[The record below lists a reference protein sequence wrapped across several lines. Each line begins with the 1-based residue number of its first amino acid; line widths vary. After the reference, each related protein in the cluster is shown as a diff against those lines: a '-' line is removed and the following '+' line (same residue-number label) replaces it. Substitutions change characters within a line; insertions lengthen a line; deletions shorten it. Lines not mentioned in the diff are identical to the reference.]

1 MLHDGRSGR
10 LQLIDTS
17 ARWSFLTASV
27 REPPVRNCWA
37 GACTL
42 EASKRN
48 NCRHDGSREHAGVN
62 VSFFCFLSLLALV
75 VSLLFFTR
83 RLHAWDGAS

>member
-42 EASKRN
+42 EASKRATTAAMTAL
-48 NCRHDGSREHAGVN
+48 GSMLELMFLFS
-62 VSFFCFLSLLALV
+62 VSFRSWP
-75 VSLLFFTR
+75 S
-83 RLHAWDGAS
+83 